1 MSLEIYIIVVVVLC
15 VLSTMFS
22 MSDMAISSVNVLRL
36 KKEAAAG
43 NWLSKHTLNLALKYD
58 DTISTILFCNNVT
71 NIGISSIMVTLISYM
86 ALPNETIEN
95 IISIIISTFIL
106 LLIGEVIP
114 KQIAKV
120 YNYRLSKFFTLFV
133 LFFKYLCYP
142 ITFIFTKIAF
152 LLSKIF
158 IKSTKNV
165 DVETEV
171 SDELQEMVDTIE
183 DEGII
188 DEDKAELIRSA
199 IEFNETEVYEIM
211 TPRVDVLMF
220 DIHDDVQTLID
231 DKSYFNY
238 SRIPVYEDDRDDII
252 GILPIKLLQRKIL
265 TNSEINIEELMYK
278 PTFVPR
284 SAKITDVLSLFKETK
299 HHMAIV
305 LDEYGGVEGIVSI
318 EDIIEELVGPIF
330 DETDVVEKEYSKT
343 KTGYIVSGSMN
354 IDDFF
359 DLVEIEPQFDD
370 PSYNTVSGWVVDNLN
385 RFAQVGDTFNFKNL
399 TINVLNI
406 DDFIVNKIEVI
417 INKDEEKNSED

>member
-15 VLSTMFS
+15 ILSTMFS

-36 KKEAAAG
+36 KKEAEEG
-43 NWLSKHTLNLALKYD
+43 NWLSKHTLNLAVKYD

-71 NIGISSIMVTLISYM
+71 NIGISSIMVTLIASM
-86 ALPNETIEN
+86 SLPNETVEN

-120 YNYRLSKFFTLFV
+120 YNYRLAKFFTLFV

-142 ITFIFTKIAF
+142 ITFVFTKIAF
-152 LLSKIF
+152 LLSKLF
-158 IKSTKNV
+158 IKGTKNI

-188 DEDKAELIRSA
+188 DEEKAELIRSA
-199 IEFNETEVYEIM
+199 IEFNETEAYEVM

-220 DIHDDVQTLID
+220 DIHDDIQKLID

-252 GILPIKLLQRKIL
+252 GILPLKLLQRKIL
-265 TNSEINIEELMYK
+265 TNSKIDVHELMYK
-278 PTFVPR
+278 PAFVPR
-284 SAKITDVLSLFKETK
+284 SAKITDVLTLFKETK

-305 LDEYGGVEGIVSI
+305 LDEYGGVEGIISI

-330 DETDVVEKEYSKT
+330 DETDKVEKEYSKT
-343 KTGYIVSGSMN
+343 KNGYIISGSMN

-359 DLVEIEPQFDD
+359 DLVEIEPEFDD
-370 PSYNTVSGWVVDNLN
+370 PSFNTVSGWVVDNLN

-399 TINVLNI
+399 TIKVLNI

-417 INKDEEKNSED
+417 INKEENSED